1 MDAFGLC
8 GWLLGFLPLS
18 FGFVA
23 ARFCPVGLLLD
34 CCLMVWFLV
43 VPLVLYWCSAGLV
56 LCLVWYFHG
65 GL

>member
-1 MDAFGLC
+1 MWVVAGFSSAEFWVCC
-8 GWLLGFLPLS
+8 GAALS
-18 FGFVA
+18 
-23 ARFCPVGLLLD
+23 CGLLLD